1 MLPTFDVSTVVVLVM
16 VVAAF
21 GVLVWFEINSRRNR
35 SAEGDAIVD
44 SASKQTKNLRDS

>member
-1 MLPTFDVSTVVVLVM
+1 MFPKLDVSMIVVLVM

-35 SAEGDAIVD
+35 RADGEALID
-44 SASKQTKNLRDS
+44 SASKQVKNLRDS